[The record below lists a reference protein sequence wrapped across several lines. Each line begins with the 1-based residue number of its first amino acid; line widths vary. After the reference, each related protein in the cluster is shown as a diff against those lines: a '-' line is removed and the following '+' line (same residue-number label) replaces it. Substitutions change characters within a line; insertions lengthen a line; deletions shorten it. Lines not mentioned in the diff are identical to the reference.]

1 MTKTYSSLDFFFDK
15 DRSSSTILI
24 IGEPID
30 FQINK
35 FIKKYYGIDNIKDEG
50 ESQCYLYLSS
60 LKNFKLNKSNYASNF
75 NYVDIKSTKIEN
87 IYKELVDKNFDEVW
101 FYNGKTFDNIVNL
114 IFQSDEEA
122 LSNLTSV
129 LGLKNIVSKGLI
141 FDVVAF

>member
-1 MTKTYSSLDFFFDK
+1 MLNHINRVYIYKFLTEPRFGYFTKTELFTSSI
-15 DRSSSTILI
+15 R
-24 IGEPID
+24 
-30 FQINK
+30 
-35 FIKKYYGIDNIKDEG
+35 YYGIDKIKDEG

-75 NYVDIKSTKIEN
+75 NYVDINSTKIEN
-87 IYKELVDKNFDEVW
+87 IYNELVDKNFDEVW

>member
-1 MTKTYSSLDFFFDK
+1 MTKNYSSLNFFFDK

-35 FIKKYYGIDNIKDEG
+35 FIKKYYSIDKIKDEG

-75 NYVDIKSTKIEN
+75 NYVDIKSKKIEN
-87 IYKELVDKNFDEVW
+87 IYNELIEKNFDEVW
-101 FYNGKTFDNIVNL
+101 FYNGKNFDNIVNL

-129 LGLKNIVSKGLI
+129 LGEKNIISKGLI
-141 FDVVAF
+141 FDIVAF

>member
-1 MTKTYSSLDFFFDK
+1 MTKNYSTLDFFFDK

-35 FIKKYYGIDNIKDEG
+35 FIKKYYGIDKIKDEG

-87 IYKELVDKNFDEVW
+87 IYNELVEKNFDEVW

>member
-1 MTKTYSSLDFFFDK
+1 MLLLYPYHLNLHYLFYNFHISQ
-15 DRSSSTILI
+15 IL
-24 IGEPID
+24 
-30 FQINK
+30 N
-35 FIKKYYGIDNIKDEG
+35 
-50 ESQCYLYLSS
+50 LYLSS

-75 NYVDIKSTKIEN
+75 NYVDIKSKKIEN
-87 IYKELVDKNFDEVW
+87 IYNELIEKNFDEVW

>member
-1 MTKTYSSLDFFFDK
+1 MKKNYSSLDFYFDK
-15 DRSSSTILI
+15 DRSSSSILI

-30 FQINK
+30 FQII
-35 FIKKYYGIDNIKDEG
+35 IKKYYGVDNIKDEG

-75 NYVDIKSTKIEN
+75 NYVDIKSPKIEN
-87 IYKELVDKNFDEVW
+87 IYNELVEKNFNEVW

-114 IFQSDEEA
+114 AFQSDEEA

-129 LGLKNIVSKGLI
+129 LGLKSIVSKGLI

>member
-1 MTKTYSSLDFFFDK
+1 MTKNYKSLDFFFDK

-30 FQINK
+30 FQINQ
-35 FIKKYYGIDNIKDEG
+35 FIKKYYGIDKIKDEG

-75 NYVDIKSTKIEN
+75 NYVDINSTKIEN
-87 IYKELVDKNFDEVW
+87 IYNELVDKNFDEVW